1 MQSVAEHH
9 PEADRFCVL
18 VARDTQQANSLR
30 GQAVGSGEMRELAR
44 EEKDKKREFFDRDYF
59 DIVRGRWK
67 GGAGREA
74 PGERG
79 RSEFR
84 KEPF

>member
-1 MQSVAEHH
+1 
-9 PEADRFCVL
+9 
-18 VARDTQQANSLR
+18 
-30 GQAVGSGEMRELAR
+30 MRELAR